1 MGQERVDQ
9 AIGRIERALA
19 RLEAVAAQPSRSTG
33 MADDGEIIELRRSH
47 QQLRGRVEGA
57 ITQIDQ
63 LLAAAER
70 G

>member
-19 RLEAVAAQPSRSTG
+19 RLEAVARRPPPS
-33 MADDGEIIELRRSH
+33 ADAGEAGEISELRRVH
-47 QQLRGRVEGA
+47 GNLRGKVEGTIA
-57 ITQIDQ
+57 QIDR
-63 LLAAAER
+63 LLAER